1 MRKVF
6 ETYVQYFAPFQMLT
20 TFRIKHLEPFFFLFL
35 FLSWYKFKNVPS
47 ERSLHH
53 YMTGLMKSL
62 ESTKLRVE
70 GLRAA

>member
-20 TFRIKHLEPFFFLFL
+20 TFRIKHLEPFFFLS
-35 FLSWYKFKNVPS
+35 LSWYKFKNVPS
-47 ERSLHH
+47 ERFLHH

-62 ESTKLRVE
+62 ESTKLRVVE